1 MIIHLRNNPGVML
14 TSLSSIAFAGLIGP
28 SSHLLVSAQRLVCDI
43 TVDVFTW
50 EDKTLPYKNIPLPSI
65 NVLKYGI
72 PAVLDERFDLNA
84 EDDTWLATDKF
95 KSFQFKSAQ
104 PYNPGLDSNAD
115 SPSSFDS
122 LDDQPDASAKDNLN
136 SDDDSFSLNSF
147 GAPSDSAAITA
158 SRLRSRSRS
167 RSLQFMPKKCWTN
180 HKCRAEYMK
189 KYNSRIRMNG
199 YIPNT
204 KGMCR
209 LCSVDDD
216 FLLEDVHPRE
226 VTLDQLMGTATYD
239 DYEENPLHLAFE
251 TDFCTELRNLKKS
264 YASFEHAEDCKVV
277 FNCREA
283 DEEEL
288 FEEVGNNDLSIVDL
302 RDSHKDN
309 KTGVLYSITAGP

>member
-1 MIIHLRNNPGVML
+1 MIFHIRNNSGAML
-14 TSLSSIAFAGLIGP
+14 ASLFSIAFAGLIGP

-50 EDKTLPYKNIPLPSI
+50 EDKTLPYKKVPLPSV

-115 SPSSFDS
+115 SPSFDS
-122 LDDQPDASAKDNLN
+122 LDDQSDTSATVTLD
-136 SDDDSFSLNSF
+136 SDDDSFPLNSF

-158 SRLRSRSRS
+158 SASRLRSRS
-167 RSLQFMPKKCWTN
+167 LQMMPSHCWRN
-180 HKCRAEYMK
+180 HKCRGDFMK
-189 KYNSRIRMNG
+189 KYNSRIRMTG
-199 YIPNT
+199 YIPTTN
-204 KGMCR
+204 GMCR
-209 LCSVDDD
+209 MCSSDDD

-239 DYEENPLHLAFE
+239 DYEENSLHLAFE
-251 TDFCTELRNLKKS
+251 TDFCTELHNLKKS

-288 FEEVGNNDLSIVDL
+288 FEEVGNNNLSIVDL

-309 KTGVLYSITAGP
+309 ETGLLYSITAGP